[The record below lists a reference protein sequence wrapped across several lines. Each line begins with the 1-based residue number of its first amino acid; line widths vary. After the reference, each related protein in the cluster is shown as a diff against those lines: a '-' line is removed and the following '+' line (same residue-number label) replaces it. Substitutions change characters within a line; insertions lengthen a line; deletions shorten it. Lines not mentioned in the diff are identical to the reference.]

1 MKDCGKAKVVIWPR
15 FLRNFVKSNRSMSQ
29 QNVLKRIRKLHEK
42 LEDLI
47 DYLDLLEARA
57 QNFGK
62 RRYSTEQVK
71 KMLGLK

>member
-1 MKDCGKAKVVIWPR
+1 MSSAVVNKPR
-15 FLRNFVKSNRSMSQ
+15 FKREQKYVVEKIAELREE
-29 QNVLKRIRKLHEK
+29 LA
-42 LEDLI
+42 DLI

-71 KMLGLK
+71 KMLQLK

>member
-1 MKDCGKAKVVIWPR
+1 MSSAVVNKNR
-15 FLRNFVKSNRSMSQ
+15 FQREQKYVIERIAELR
-29 QNVLKRIRKLHEK
+29 EE

-62 RRYSTEQVK
+62 RHYSTDQVK

>member
-1 MKDCGKAKVVIWPR
+1 MSSAVANKSRFKREQKYVIER
-15 FLRNFVKSNRSMSQ
+15 IAQLR
-29 QNVLKRIRKLHEK
+29 EE

-62 RRYSTEQVK
+62 RRYSTEQVR
-71 KMLGLK
+71 KMLSLK

>member
-1 MKDCGKAKVVIWPR
+1 MSSAVVNKNR
-15 FLRNFVKSNRSMSQ
+15 FKQEQKYVVERIAELRQ
-29 QNVLKRIRKLHEK
+29 E
-42 LEDLI
+42 LEDVV

-71 KMLGLK
+71 KMLGLKSVRGS

>member
-1 MKDCGKAKVVIWPR
+1 MSSAIVNKSRFKQEQKYVIEKIAK
-15 FLRNFVKSNRSMSQ
+15 LREE
-29 QNVLKRIRKLHEK
+29 LG
-42 LEDLI
+42 DLV

-62 RRYSTEQVK
+62 PRHSTEQVK

>member
-1 MKDCGKAKVVIWPR
+1 M
-15 FLRNFVKSNRSMSQ
+15 
-29 QNVLKRIRKLHEK
+29 LKRIRDLRLE

-47 DYLDLLEARA
+47 DYLELLEARA

-71 KMLGLK
+71 KMLNLK

>member
-1 MKDCGKAKVVIWPR
+1 MSSAVVNKNR
-15 FLRNFVKSNRSMSQ
+15 FKQEQKYVVERIAELRQ
-29 QNVLKRIRKLHEK
+29 E
-42 LEDLI
+42 LEDVV

-71 KMLGLK
+71 KMLNLK

>member
-1 MKDCGKAKVVIWPR
+1 MSSAVANKNRFKREQKYVIQR
-15 FLRNFVKSNRSMSQ
+15 IAELRG
-29 QNVLKRIRKLHEK
+29 E

-62 RRYSTEQVK
+62 QRYSTEQVK
-71 KMLGLK
+71 KMLKLG

>member
-1 MKDCGKAKVVIWPR
+1 MSSAIVNKNRFKQEQKFVI
-15 FLRNFVKSNRSMSQ
+15 
-29 QNVLKRIRKLHEK
+29 KRIAELRQE
-42 LEDLI
+42 LEDVT

-71 KMLGLK
+71 KMLGLKSVRGS